1 MITKAALAKTVKW
14 HLSCPPLS
22 GESRNVGICHCN
34 RFGRLKDQRK
44 VFPLYWPL
52 ELHNWNALYLF
63 KNTVGQWLTILDSY
77 CIVPMWPWCQYCSYV
92 AYGASIVPVWSMMP
106 VLSQYCKLCQY
117 CSYVS
122 YGASIGPMCPMVSV
136 LSQCG
141 LWCHYCSYVAY
152 GASII
157 PMWSMMPVL
166 SQCGLWCQYCSY
178 VGCMVP
184 VLFLCGPSIVPRWK
198 SKSEEKVVYKTKYC
212 VQKNKPKIKQN
223 AVEPLPEESIFGYT
237 VKCGI
242 ILWL

>member
-1 MITKAALAKTVKW
+1 M
-14 HLSCPPLS
+14 
-22 GESRNVGICHCN
+22 
-34 RFGRLKDQRK
+34 
-44 VFPLYWPL
+44 FPHYWPL

-106 VLSQYCKLCQY
+106 VLSQYCKLYQY

-141 LWCHYCSYVAY
+141 LWCQYCSYVAY

-157 PMWSMMPVL
+157 PIVNVANDASIVPMWP
-166 SQCGLWCQYCSY
+166 
-178 VGCMVP
+178 MVP
-184 VLFLCGPSIVPRWK
+184 VLFLSVCGMYGASIVPMWPQYCPTVEKQVRRK
-198 SKSEEKVVYKTKYC
+198 SC
-212 VQKNKPKIKQN
+212 V
-223 AVEPLPEESIFGYT
+223 
-237 VKCGI
+237 
-242 ILWL
+242 